1 MLDLIY
7 VSPLQ
12 VVLTI
17 EFFIFIKFCA
27 CVMPFLNKY
36 NSYNFRTCDGRVLI
50 TECSGL
56 AIISAYPLKE
66 VEFNQYTW
74 KGTIWDGE
82 ALAGT

>member
-1 MLDLIY
+1 MYIYETVEILIKY
-7 VSPLQ
+7 
-12 VVLTI
+12 
-17 EFFIFIKFCA
+17 
-27 CVMPFLNKY
+27 Y

-66 VEFNQYTW
+66 VEFHQYTW

-82 ALAGT
+82 ALAGTYVNFDLYSIY